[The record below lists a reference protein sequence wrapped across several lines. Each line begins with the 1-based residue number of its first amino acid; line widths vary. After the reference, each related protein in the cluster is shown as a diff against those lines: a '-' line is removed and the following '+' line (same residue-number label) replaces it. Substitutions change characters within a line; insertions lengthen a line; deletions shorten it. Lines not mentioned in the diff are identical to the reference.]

1 MHSPSCSACDTPP
14 LPLWQDIH
22 LLDLTERVRVGG
34 WRWASGPQGPCLV
47 DGQGQRWDF
56 SSRHGCLRIRPA
68 LSHYLEQLTP

>member
-1 MHSPSCSACDTPP
+1 M
-14 LPLWQDIH
+14 
-22 LLDLTERVRVGG
+22 DLTERVRVGG